1 MSLRGGLGWCSA
13 AARDKNTRVVER
25 ILHADSR
32 SIMVTRTPTS
42 LILSLLVALP
52 ACGAEDKE
60 EPEEVR
66 VFERRR
72 PTCEYFCGL
81 AMDPDC
87 GAQESSFADAQECV
101 DYCVSEDAGYWRLQ
115 DDDVDACAD
124 EFVALYECAGE
135 GTCEDQSILF
145 NTPSSAP
152 ITTRCKFMI
161 WIDKFK
167 TLFCI
172 GSICITPTMNIFIF
186 RMHQIYT
193 DNIAGFLH

>member
-1 MSLRGGLGWCSA
+1 MSLRGALQWCSA

-32 SIMVTRTPTS
+32 STMASRTPTS
-42 LILSLLVALP
+42 LILSLLVALS

-87 GAQESSFADAQECV
+87 GAQVSSFADEQECV

-115 DDDVDACAD
+115 DDDEDACAD

-135 GTCEDQSILF
+135 GTCEDQIILF
-145 NTPSSAP
+145 NTPAIAYQTP
-152 ITTRCKFMI
+152 CLPEYGL
-161 WIDKFK
+161 
-167 TLFCI
+167 LFECY
-172 GSICITPTMNIFIF
+172 G
-186 RMHQIYT
+186 
-193 DNIAGFLH
+193 DNPE

>member
-1 MSLRGGLGWCSA
+1 MSLRGALQWCSA

-32 SIMVTRTPTS
+32 SIMASRTPTS
-42 LILSLLVALP
+42 FILSLLVALS

-87 GAQESSFADAQECV
+87 GAQESSFAVEQECV
-101 DYCVSEDAGYWRLQ
+101 DYCVSEDAEYWRLQ
-115 DDDVDACAD
+115 DDDEDACAD

-135 GTCEDQSILF
+135 GTCEDQSIIF
-145 NTPSSAP
+145 NESTNAYLTPCHDALEELLDCYRMNP
-152 ITTRCKFMI
+152 VQPAKFGYI
-161 WIDKFK
+161 RDSRAREVRIE
-167 TLFCI
+167 
-172 GSICITPTMNIFIF
+172 P
-186 RMHQIYT
+186 R
-193 DNIAGFLH
+193 

>member
-1 MSLRGGLGWCSA
+1 MAS
-13 AARDKNTRVVER
+13 
-25 ILHADSR
+25 
-32 SIMVTRTPTS
+32 RTPTS

-81 AMDPDC
+81 AMDPEC

-145 NTPSSAP
+145 NTPSSAY
-152 ITTRCKFMI
+152 
-161 WIDKFK
+161 
-167 TLFCI
+167 L
-172 GSICITPTMNIFIF
+172 TPCQERLRDLLDCYADYPDRASEPGM
-186 RMHQIYT
+186 R
-193 DNIAGFLH
+193 

>member
-42 LILSLLVALP
+42 FILSLLVALS

-87 GAQESSFADAQECV
+87 GAQVSSFADEQECV
-101 DYCVSEDAGYWRLQ
+101 DYCVSEDAVYWRLQ
-115 DDDVDACAD
+115 DDDEDACAD
-124 EFVALYECAGE
+124 EFAGLYECAGE
-135 GTCEDQSILF
+135 STCEDQSIIF
-145 NTPSSAP
+145 NTPGSAYQTSCNDQMNLLLDCYSDYP
-152 ITTRCKFMI
+152 IER
-161 WIDKFK
+161 
-167 TLFCI
+167 
-172 GSICITPTMNIFIF
+172 
-186 RMHQIYT
+186 
-193 DNIAGFLH
+193 